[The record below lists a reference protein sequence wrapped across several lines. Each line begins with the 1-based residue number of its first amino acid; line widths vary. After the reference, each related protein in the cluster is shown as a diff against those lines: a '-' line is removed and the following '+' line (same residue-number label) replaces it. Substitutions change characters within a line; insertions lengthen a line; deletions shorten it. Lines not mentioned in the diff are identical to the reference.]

1 MSTMFFFFC
10 EGNRVVLTAAPVVF
24 IKPLYIIKWL
34 QIFLLSPPPRHV
46 YHKKGEKKGTDRR
59 NQNRKETA
67 KKIKH
72 KLGSVLCIMF
82 AGLYL

>member
-1 MSTMFFFFC
+1 MSTMVFFFC

-46 YHKKGEKKGTDRR
+46 YHKKKGKKR
-59 NQNRKETA
+59 
-67 KKIKH
+67 
-72 KLGSVLCIMF
+72 
-82 AGLYL
+82 Y

>member
-1 MSTMFFFFC
+1 MSTMVFFC

-46 YHKKGEKKGTDRR
+46 YHKKKGKKKVLIGGIKIVKKRP
-59 NQNRKETA
+59 RKLST
-67 KKIKH
+67 
-72 KLGSVLCIMF
+72 S
-82 AGLYL
+82 